1 MIVSNDIKPDRDLY
15 YLGGK
20 VIEVL
25 LSYEEKEIDYFELFE
40 RINKK
45 FEISIS
51 LYTFVLDWLFIIGL
65 IRNSNNG
72 LLKVCF

>member
-25 LSYEEKEIDYFELFE
+25 FSYDEKEFDYFELFE
-40 RINKK
+40 RVNQK
-45 FEISIS
+45 FELSIS
-51 LYTFVLDWLFIIGL
+51 LFTLVLDWLFIIGL
-65 IRNSNNG
+65 VKNTNNG
-72 LLKVCF
+72 LLRICF

>member
-40 RINKK
+40 DVNKK
-45 FEISIS
+45 NEISIS
-51 LYTFVLDWLFIIGL
+51 LFTFVLDWLFIIGL
-65 IRNSNNG
+65 IKNSNNS
-72 LLKVCF
+72 LLRICF